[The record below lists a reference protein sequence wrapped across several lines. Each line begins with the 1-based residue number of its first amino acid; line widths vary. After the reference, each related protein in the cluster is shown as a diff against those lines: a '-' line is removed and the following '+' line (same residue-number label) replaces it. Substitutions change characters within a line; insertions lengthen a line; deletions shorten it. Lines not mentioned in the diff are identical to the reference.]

1 MNYFIKRGET
11 EAGPYSQEQIQAW
24 INEGLLTQNDFGR
37 PEHSQE
43 WLPLQAVIPSI
54 SPSSSPKT
62 INAPAQAPQQN
73 SLGMIA
79 AIVGM
84 FALLMGGGIA
94 GVVYYTK
101 KRKGQILKQTPREP
115 SIKRMITGIR
125 NPPQHKRQLKKRRPI
140 RTPQTLFP
148 SLYFPS
154 ENVCRFP

>member
-11 EAGPYSQEQIQAW
+11 EAGPYSHEQIQAW

-84 FALLMGGGIA
+84 FALLMGGVLQALYI
-94 GVVYYTK
+94 TPK
-101 KRKGQILKQTPREP
+101 KRKGQILKQTPR
-115 SIKRMITGIR
+115 
-125 NPPQHKRQLKKRRPI
+125 
-140 RTPQTLFP
+140 
-148 SLYFPS
+148 SLQ
-154 ENVCRFP
+154 

>member
-11 EAGPYSQEQIQAW
+11 EAGPYSHEQIQAW

-94 GVVYYTK
+94 GVIYYTK
-101 KRKGQILKQTPREP
+101 KEKEPDPEANFAEP
-115 SIKRMITGIR
+115 SKNRK
-125 NPPQHKRQLKKRRPI
+125 PPRHKHQLKKRRPI

>member
-11 EAGPYSQEQIQAW
+11 EAGPYSHEQIQAW
-24 INEGLLTQNDFGR
+24 INEGLLTENDFGR

-62 INAPAQAPQQN
+62 INPPAQAPQQN

-94 GVVYYTK
+94 GVIYYTK
-101 KRKGQILKQTPREP
+101 KEKGPDPEANFAEP
-115 SIKRMITGIR
+115 
-125 NPPQHKRQLKKRRPI
+125 PKKPK
-140 RTPQTLFP
+140 T
-148 SLYFPS
+148 
-154 ENVCRFP
+154 